1 MATPPPR
8 RSAMITR
15 EGAGMVSLLVIASG
29 CGELDGDDEERAVLG
44 AMLESYS
51 DGPSV
56 GPDRE
61 SPVIA

>member
-29 CGELDGDDEERAVLG
+29 CGELDGDDEGARGPWRYARVVL
-44 AMLESYS
+44 
-51 DGPSV
+51 
-56 GPDRE
+56 
-61 SPVIA
+61 